1 MGFGSLWH
9 WIIVLLI
16 VLVLFGRG
24 RISEMMGDFGRG
36 ISSFKKGLSETEE
49 TAARQIVVYN
59 KIDRTGIAPGV
70 EVDEYGRVDTIR
82 LSALTGAGLEHLRA
96 VLDQL
101 VDPAGEAEREGR
113 LEAA

>member
-36 ISSFKKGLSETEE
+36 ISSFKKGMNETEE
-49 TAARQIVVYN
+49 LAASARIEPPVTVP
-59 KIDRTGIAPGV
+59 APV
-70 EVDEYGRVDTIR
+70 EAPQTSTSPATPAEKTDT
-82 LSALTGAGLEHLRA
+82 TGA
-96 VLDQL
+96 
-101 VDPAGEAEREGR
+101 
-113 LEAA
+113 